1 MFQNKERQLLQ
12 GSSMTQHNEFAVM
25 MLFMKKRTKFAV
37 GPSYIGSPLIK
48 IHVVAGNYITAL
60 KVRDVYFLTL

>member
-1 MFQNKERQLLQ
+1 
-12 GSSMTQHNEFAVM
+12 MTRHNEFAVM

-37 GPSYIGSPLIK
+37 GPIYIESPLTK
-48 IHVVAGNYITAL
+48 SRVVAGIYITTL

>member
-37 GPSYIGSPLIK
+37 GPIYIESPPTK
-48 IHVVAGNYITAL
+48 SRVVAGIYITTL